1 MSTKLFKQLELK
13 RKIITVI
20 VFIIT
25 AVLFIKLDLVIEK
38 SIYKKLTFSELGQY
52 LAMLS
57 LGLSLVIDVMTIL
70 LIGLLTFVM
79 VWVLSIA
86 STILYTVKI
95 LSDSKYTQLDVQKS
109 TDKIHKVMLGIEMI
123 LVLINFAVFIISFV
137 NNSFK
142 INEIETISMCTM
154 IEFLITLII
163 NEIQYR
169 VFKYSEFRIRKSNC
183 EKATAVNNIQVDP
196 IILRKDLT
204 QNYYINER

>member
-1 MSTKLFKQLELK
+1 
-13 RKIITVI
+13 
-20 VFIIT
+20 
-25 AVLFIKLDLVIEK
+25 
-38 SIYKKLTFSELGQY
+38 
-52 LAMLS
+52 MLS

>member
-1 MSTKLFKQLELK
+1 
-13 RKIITVI
+13 
-20 VFIIT
+20 
-25 AVLFIKLDLVIEK
+25 
-38 SIYKKLTFSELGQY
+38 
-52 LAMLS
+52 
-57 LGLSLVIDVMTIL
+57 
-70 LIGLLTFVM
+70 
-79 VWVLSIA
+79 
-86 STILYTVKI
+86 
-95 LSDSKYTQLDVQKS
+95 
-109 TDKIHKVMLGIEMI
+109 MLGIEMI

-169 VFKYSEFRIRKSNC
+169 IFKYSEFRIRKSNC
-183 EKATAVNNIQVDP
+183 EKATVVNNIQVDP